1 MHFLRIAYL
10 KIDNR
15 ILYLTFTVQ
24 YSAAILQQN
33 LYKIVQNY
41 ATLCIIESNKNKDL
55 GIFTW
60 LGVRV
65 VDSSNLFAPTN
76 EIKDLQVCC

>member
-1 MHFLRIAYL
+1 MSTAYL

-15 ILYLTFTVQ
+15 ILSLTFRVQ

-33 LYKIVQNY
+33 LCKTMQKY
-41 ATLCIIESNKNKDL
+41 ATLCIIQSNKNKDL
-55 GIFTW
+55 GISIVV
-60 LGVRV
+60 GVRV

-76 EIKDLQVCC
+76 EIKDLRDSC